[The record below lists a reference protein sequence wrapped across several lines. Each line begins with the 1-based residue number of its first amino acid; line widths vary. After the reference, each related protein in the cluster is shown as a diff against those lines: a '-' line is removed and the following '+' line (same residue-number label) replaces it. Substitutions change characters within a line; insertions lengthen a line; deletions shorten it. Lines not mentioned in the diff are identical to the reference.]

1 MVVPSL
7 LDANKKKEWL
17 IHMDRHS
24 PPACDIW
31 IKAFN
36 AAAGQSL
43 RLCTNGSPM
52 SEVQPT
58 LVDRVQAVA
67 NDLTATE
74 QRLIAEL
81 MRAPRD
87 VAIGT
92 SSEFAARLGV
102 HEATTS
108 RLARKLGY
116 HSYADFRDHLRAE
129 FLRPNAPAERMSTTL
144 TGAQTQG
151 FLPMLIAE
159 EIAALTAMQD
169 YINDARL
176 SAAVAALDRK
186 RIFIYGHGN
195 AEALAVLMDRRLRR
209 LGLTSIILKGSNRDL
224 AEQILTLDSHDAM
237 LLFAF
242 RRQPPAY
249 SRLMAVASEAGAA
262 TVVVSGTIGPSLSA
276 KPDVLLSAPRT
287 GARDGFQTLTVPM
300 AICNALILTLSA
312 RHGKQALAQL
322 DHLGKLIEQFG
333 D

>member
-1 MVVPSL
+1 MT
-7 LDANKKKEWL
+7 EF
-17 IHMDRHS
+17 R
-24 PPACDIW
+24 
-31 IKAFN
+31 
-36 AAAGQSL
+36 
-43 RLCTNGSPM
+43 
-52 SEVQPT
+52 PT

-67 NDLTATE
+67 KDLTATE

-81 MRAPRD
+81 MRAPRE

-92 SSEFAARLGV
+92 SGEFAARLGV

-116 HSYADFRDHLRAE
+116 QSYADFRDHLRNE

-144 TGAQTQG
+144 TGAQSQG
-151 FLPMLIAE
+151 FLPMLIAD

-169 YINDARL
+169 HVNDSRITT
-176 SAAVAALDRK
+176 AAAALDRR

-195 AEALAVLMDRRLRR
+195 AEALAVLMGRRLRR
-209 LGLTSIILKGSNRDL
+209 LGLTSVILTGNNRDL
-224 AEQILTLDSHDAM
+224 AEQVLTLDSDDAM

-249 SRLMAVASEAGAA
+249 ARLMGVSADVGAS
-262 TVVVSGTIGPSLSA
+262 TVVISGTIGPSLSA

-300 AICNALILTLSA
+300 AICNALILALSA
-312 RHGKQALAQL
+312 RHGEQALARL
-322 DHLGKLIEQFG
+322 GRLGKLIEQFG
-333 D
+333 E